1 MKLKVLIT
9 GKNKKVCRDIAEH
22 LENDRGY
29 LTVKCEPTRAAL
41 FDVIL
46 AELPKVVIIAL
57 GDETIETIGAFDV
70 LKDVSRQGNCTIIVI
85 AQEDDE
91 NLFKKYTVLKKVLF
105 LSRPVS
111 LFALYEKMLEIEEN
125 IENSK
130 DKNPEAFREFI
141 NEHADDKFR
150 RKHILVVDDDSDQL
164 FNIREQLEEFYDV
177 TLVKSG
183 EAAFRY
189 LDRHSPDLILLDYL
203 MPQMDGPEVLR
214 RLKSAYPG
222 FQIPVVFLTGMS
234 EKSAV
239 LRTLTELRPQGYI
252 IKPAKKS
259 KLVSKIID
267 VLG

>member
-46 AELPKVVIIAL
+46 AELPKVIIIAL

-105 LSRPVS
+105 LSRPIS

-125 IENSK
+125 IENNK
-130 DKNPEAFREFI
+130 DKNPEVFREFI

-183 EAAFRY
+183 EAAFKY

-214 RLKSAYPG
+214 RLKSCYPD
-222 FQIPVVFLTGMS
+222 FQTPVVFLTGMS